1 MVNEERSFLQTVLAQ
16 RKEVFVFPWA
26 ETELSNSERVNRDLL
41 SLAAW
46 LSIDGSYASSLDN
59 RLLPP
64 NDDL

>member
-46 LSIDGSYASSLDN
+46 LSIDGSYASASTSK
-59 RLLPP
+59 
-64 NDDL
+64 